1 MDFYSFHYLWEVLV
15 EVQYTV
21 KRCDVQVI
29 EVLTQDF
36 SRRKQPLFFYNLK
49 PSVVA
54 VFEGIKPK
62 DFVVYYDEHQLDN
75 LLIQHTWVLDFV
87 SWEAVIEAGRRSQ
100 SCFSLLQP
108 MGSRLCS
115 RPIFCV

>member
-1 MDFYSFHYLWEVLV
+1 MDCYSFYYLCEVLV

-21 KRCDVQVI
+21 KWCDVQVI

-75 LLIQHTWVLDFV
+75 LLIQHT
-87 SWEAVIEAGRRSQ
+87 
-100 SCFSLLQP
+100 
-108 MGSRLCS
+108 
-115 RPIFCV
+115 